1 MNTERYEWSESGRQ
15 LLKEIDKM
23 ICNIGTAKMLANHII
38 IENPKIFKSIDLRIF
53 ASRSLRNSYCNRK
66 NPDKRHTTR
75 WSIEEDELII
85 ATLNQWPKDAAKLF
99 PKRSIQ
105 AVRNR
110 RVDLRKNLVI
120 IPDAPKYFV

>member
-1 MNTERYEWSESGRQ
+1 MNTEKYEWSETGRS
-15 LLKEIDKM
+15 LLKAINNM
-23 ICNIGTAKMLANHII
+23 ICETGTAKMLANHII
-38 IENPKIFKSIDLRIF
+38 MENPKIFKSIDMRTF

-66 NPDKRHTTR
+66 NPNKRHTTR

-110 RVDLRKNLVI
+110 RVDLRKNMVV
-120 IPDAPKYFV
+120 IPDPPRYFC